1 MPLEIAGIPK
11 IDAPKISATLPTFT
25 TTNTVSIGSS
35 GFSTPSTGNLINV
48 SSLSSNGIK
57 TSIAPPLD
65 FKSVTPSLNLNGKV
79 NVAADTL
86 KAMTTKAGI
95 TATIGTIAS
104 GMNIPIGLPSTT
116 DALKTLGVPTDLAS
130 LQKALDFKLPEIPAF
145 PGINFA
151 LLFGKSPQFIAEVV
165 LKYKTICLPHVPGV
179 KINMAQALAAISII
193 KAVASGQGGA
203 IIKHLLEGITGEL
216 KAELIQGLEK
226 SISAGLNE
234 SANSLQSVLKESIK
248 LDISVKAKNQKD
260 EYDEDGELIPRDAIE
275 PPFDIDEFDI
285 TDQMQEEPANI
296 QTYYPPDEN
305 IGEFSE
311 NPELSAPNNIPT
323 EQNVA
328 TAPIAEAVATPVEK
342 SDTTATV
349 KTETAPVTP
358 SPAQTPNPGEQFG
371 LSLENYNKLR
381 KYTRQAKQRN
391 LQSKGSLYSPNNA
404 SDPSR
409 LPYVNSA
416 KSLDNYKWIYPF
428 EDSALVKN
436 WTQDKIDAWAKLD
449 DPVIW

>member
-1 MPLEIAGIPK
+1 MPLEISGIPK
-11 IDAPKISATLPTFT
+11 VEAPKFSATLPTFT

-35 GFSTPSTGNLINV
+35 GFSTPSAGNLINV

-165 LKYKTICLPHVPGV
+165 LKYKTICLPHIPGV
-179 KINMAQALAAISII
+179 KINMAQGLAAISII

-234 SANSLQSVLKESIK
+234 SSNSLQSVLKESIK
-248 LDISVKAKNQKD
+248 LDISVQAKNQKD
-260 EYDEDGELIPRDAIE
+260 EYDDDGEIIPKNEIIPFIKIE
-275 PPFDIDEFDI
+275 DYNFLNEAEAFSIPETSTPSLPVFDQNLLPSNVSV
-285 TDQMQEEPANI
+285 TA
-296 QTYYPPDEN
+296 
-305 IGEFSE
+305 
-311 NPELSAPNNIPT
+311 
-323 EQNVA
+323 QNVQTDV
-328 TAPIAEAVATPVEK
+328 TA
-342 SDTTATV
+342 
-349 KTETAPVTP
+349 
-358 SPAQTPNPGEQFG
+358 NPLNF
-371 LSLENYNKLR
+371 
-381 KYTRQAKQRN
+381 
-391 LQSKGSLYSPNNA
+391 NA
-404 SDPSR
+404 SFKP
-409 LPYVNSA
+409 
-416 KSLDNYKWIYPF
+416 
-428 EDSALVKN
+428 
-436 WTQDKIDAWAKLD
+436 
-449 DPVIW
+449 PVPTG

>member
-1 MPLEIAGIPK
+1 MQLEIAGIPK
-11 IDAPKISATLPTFT
+11 VEAPKISATLPTFT

-35 GFSTPSTGNLINV
+35 GFSTPSNGNLINV
-48 SSLSSNGIK
+48 SSLASNGIK

-165 LKYKTICLPHVPGV
+165 LKYKTICLPHIPGV

-248 LDISVKAKNQKD
+248 LDISIQEKNQKD
-260 EYDEDGELIPRDAIE
+260 QYDENGDVLPKNEIIPSIKIE
-275 PPFDIDEFDI
+275 DYNFLNKAEAFSIPETSTPPIPVFDQKLLPVNVPV
-285 TDQMQEEPANI
+285 TA
-296 QTYYPPDEN
+296 
-305 IGEFSE
+305 
-311 NPELSAPNNIPT
+311 
-323 EQNVA
+323 QNVQTDV
-328 TAPIAEAVATPVEK
+328 TA
-342 SDTTATV
+342 
-349 KTETAPVTP
+349 
-358 SPAQTPNPGEQFG
+358 NPLNF
-371 LSLENYNKLR
+371 
-381 KYTRQAKQRN
+381 
-391 LQSKGSLYSPNNA
+391 NA
-404 SDPSR
+404 SFKP
-409 LPYVNSA
+409 PG
-416 KSLDNYKWIYPF
+416 P
-428 EDSALVKN
+428 
-436 WTQDKIDAWAKLD
+436 TG
-449 DPVIW
+449 PTG

>member
-1 MPLEIAGIPK
+1 MQLEIAGIPK
-11 IDAPKISATLPTFT
+11 VEAPKISATLPTFT

-35 GFSTPSTGNLINV
+35 GFSTPSNGNLINV
-48 SSLSSNGIK
+48 SSLASNGIK

-165 LKYKTICLPHVPGV
+165 LKYKTICLPHIPGV

-260 EYDEDGELIPRDAIE
+260 EYDEDGELIPRDEIE
-275 PPFDIDEFDI
+275 PDFDLEDYD
-285 TDQMQEEPANI
+285 TTQMQEESSPNSTL
-296 QTYYPPDEN
+296 QDSNNKN
-305 IGEFSE
+305 IGQFSD
-311 NPELSAPNNIPT
+311 NPESPAPNNIPT
-323 EQNVA
+323 EQTVA
-328 TAPIAEAVATPVEK
+328 TSPIAEAVDTPVAK
-342 SDTTATV
+342 SDTNATV
-349 KTETAPVTP
+349 KTQTAPVTP

-371 LSLENYNKLR
+371 LSLENYNKLN
-381 KYTRQAKQRN
+381 KYTRQTKQRN
-391 LQSKGSLYSPNNA
+391 LQSKGSSYNPNTA
-404 SDPSR
+404 SDPKR

-416 KSLDNYKWIYPF
+416 NSLDKYNWIYPF
-428 EDSALVKN
+428 EEKWD
-436 WTQDKIDAWAKLD
+436 QGKIDAWSKLD

>member
-1 MPLEIAGIPK
+1 MQLELGIPK
-11 IDAPKISATLPTFT
+11 AEAPKISATLPTFT
-25 TTNTVSIGSS
+25 TTNAMSAGSS
-35 GFSTPSTGNLINV
+35 GFSNQSTNNLVKV
-48 SSLSSNGIK
+48 SSLSSDGIK

-65 FKSVTPSLNLNGKV
+65 FKSITPSKTLNGKV

-104 GMNIPIGLPSTT
+104 GMNIPVGLPSTT

-165 LKYKTICLPHVPGV
+165 LKYKTISLPHIPGV

-226 SISAGLNE
+226 SISTGLNE

-248 LDISVKAKNQKD
+248 LDLSIQAKNQKE
-260 EYDEDGELIPRDAIE
+260 EYDENGDLLPKDPIT
-275 PPFDIDEFDI
+275 PPFDIDEYDVS
-285 TDQMQEEPANI
+285 TQGEPENGDPYSSGGAYAN
-296 QTYYPPDEN
+296 EN
-305 IGEFSE
+305 TGQFT
-311 NPELSAPNNIPT
+311 PT
-323 EQNVA
+323 TVQNVN
-328 TAPIAEAVATPVEK
+328 
-342 SDTTATV
+342 
-349 KTETAPVTP
+349 
-358 SPAQTPNPGEQFG
+358 SPQPPG
-371 LSLENYNKLR
+371 
-381 KYTRQAKQRN
+381 
-391 LQSKGSLYSPNNA
+391 
-404 SDPSR
+404 
-409 LPYVNSA
+409 
-416 KSLDNYKWIYPF
+416 
-428 EDSALVKN
+428 
-436 WTQDKIDAWAKLD
+436 
-449 DPVIW
+449 

>member
-11 IDAPKISATLPTFT
+11 VDAPKISATLPTFT

-165 LKYKTICLPHVPGV
+165 LKYKTICLPHIPGV

-234 SANSLQSVLKESIK
+234 SSNSLQSVLKESIK
-248 LDISVKAKNQKD
+248 LDISVQAKNQKD
-260 EYDEDGELIPRDAIE
+260 EYDPDTGELLPKDEIIPSIKIE
-275 PPFDIDEFDI
+275 DYNFLNKAEAFSIPETSTPPLPVFDQNLLPSNVSV
-285 TDQMQEEPANI
+285 TA
-296 QTYYPPDEN
+296 
-305 IGEFSE
+305 
-311 NPELSAPNNIPT
+311 
-323 EQNVA
+323 QNVQ
-328 TAPIAEAVATPVEK
+328 T
-342 SDTTATV
+342 D
-349 KTETAPVTP
+349 VT
-358 SPAQTPNPGEQFG
+358 SNPLNF
-371 LSLENYNKLR
+371 
-381 KYTRQAKQRN
+381 
-391 LQSKGSLYSPNNA
+391 NA
-404 SDPSR
+404 SFKPPESTG
-409 LPYVNSA
+409 P
-416 KSLDNYKWIYPF
+416 
-428 EDSALVKN
+428 
-436 WTQDKIDAWAKLD
+436 TG
-449 DPVIW
+449 